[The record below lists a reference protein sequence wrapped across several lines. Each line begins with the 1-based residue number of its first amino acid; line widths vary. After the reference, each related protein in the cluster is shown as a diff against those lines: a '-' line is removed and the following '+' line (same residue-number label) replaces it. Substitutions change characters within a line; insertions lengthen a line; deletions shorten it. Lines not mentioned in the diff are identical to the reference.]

1 MASRTPD
8 QGDTADERDRKRGAK
23 REPAEPEEPAGILG
37 MPLAKVSRTG
47 SYAHSG
53 VSSRSSAGTT
63 RQTGVAAQKRKAAKI
78 AVKAA
83 HEEFLDPEAA
93 YHKAV
98 NGELKCGRLI

>member
-1 MASRTPD
+1 MTSRTPD
-8 QGDTADERDRKRGAK
+8 KGDTANEGDRQSGAK
-23 REPAEPEEPAGILG
+23 RELPEPATIFGV
-37 MPLAKVSRTG
+37 PLAKVSRTG
-47 SYAHSG
+47 STAHSG

-63 RQTGVAAQKRKAAKI
+63 RQTGVAAEKRKAAKI

-98 NGELKCGRLI
+98 NGELKCGRLTCG